1 MPVLPKLNV
10 LAATAV
16 LGATLIAAPA
26 ALAQSTPAPAATPTA
41 TATATA
47 APGHYTTTDTTL
59 GTLLDDPAAK
69 AVLVKHI
76 PDIVNNPQVDRA
88 RVITLKQMQTY
99 VPDSVPDAVLAKIDA
114 DLAAL
119 PARKQ
124 P

>member
-26 ALAQSTPAPAATPTA
+26 ALAQSTPAPAATPA
-41 TATATA
+41 ATATA